1 MLIQYVFKQSV
12 TSQIMK
18 EKHFL
23 LEILTSLECVIDYF
37 ESLWLTIQCIF
48 QARESGQLSRI
59 DRLKL

>member
-1 MLIQYVFKQSV
+1 
-12 TSQIMK
+12 MK

-59 DRLKL
+59 DGLKL